1 MLSGKPLF
9 PGRDCEKLFP
19 PLRAVTTSKILSHAD
34 HHQLTLILDVL
45 GTPSIDD
52 FYSITSRRSR
62 DYLRALPLRKPR
74 DFATI
79 YPNASP
85 LAVDFLK
92 KTLTFSPKNRIT
104 VEEALAH
111 PYLANYRMLP
121 IRHSVRPRKL
131 IVVSISMRSI
141 TDDPEDEPVA
151 PPLDPSFFDFDL
163 EKDTITKE
171 ALKQLL
177 YDEVMMFKVSKF
189 SLFEATLDSG
199 IRTRD

>member
-9 PGRDCEKLFP
+9 PGRDCKTSFL
-19 PLRAVTTSKILSHAD
+19 PLSGSSQTQILHID

-111 PYLANYRMLP
+111 PYLANYRTLP
-121 IRHSVRPRKL
+121 SLLRSEPRL
-131 IVVSISMRSI
+131 AC
-141 TDDPEDEPVA
+141 EC
-151 PPLDPSFFDFDL
+151 
-163 EKDTITKE
+163 
-171 ALKQLL
+171 
-177 YDEVMMFKVSKF
+177 
-189 SLFEATLDSG
+189 
-199 IRTRD
+199 